1 MTAALSSPN
10 GAESLKSDIERLK
23 ALDIEALRVEW
34 RNLFRKRV
42 PKALPKSLLVKA
54 LAYQLQAMALGDI
67 DPQTLRVLDAY
78 AAKND
83 GRWRGR
89 VRVDRLGV
97 APPLSSGPRIKP
109 GSILV
114 REWAGE
120 LHRVIALEVGFAWNG
135 DTYRSL
141 SEVARAITG
150 TRWNGPRF
158 FGLDRQSE
166 AASDGPTRG
175 NPSLGS
181 KKGLGPE
188 PLVGRRRRPQ
198 DRAERGETS
207 P

>member
-1 MTAALSSPN
+1 MTIALLGPT
-10 GAESLKSDIERLK
+10 GAEGLKSDIERLK
-23 ALDIEALRVEW
+23 TLDIYALRVEW
-34 RNLFRKRV
+34 RNLFGKRF

-54 LAYQLQAMALGDI
+54 LAYQLQAVALGDL
-67 DPQTLRVLDAY
+67 DSQTLRVLEAY

-89 VRVDRLGV
+89 VRLDRLGD
-97 APPLSSGPRIKP
+97 APPLSSRLRIKP

-120 LHRVIALEVGFAWNG
+120 LHRVMVLEVGFAWKG
-135 DTYRSL
+135 APYRSL

-166 AASDGPTRG
+166 AASDDLTGGRA
-175 NPSLGS
+175 NLGS
-181 KKGLGPE
+181 SSGIGPQRFQE
-188 PLVGRRRRPQ
+188 QERR
-198 DRAERGETS
+198 
-207 P
+207 